1 MDSLGLALGG
11 GAARGWAHM
20 GVLEALDEE
29 GVDIHMVA
37 GTSFGAV
44 VGSTYC
50 FGSHRDL
57 LEIGK
62 EVDLGRML
70 SFFNLSI
77 LNRSGLSDGARIE
90 EFFRKSM
97 DVPDIEKMMIP
108 FNAVACDLNTGE
120 KVVFDKGD
128 TLFAVMASCA
138 VPVMFTTREYQGRT
152 LVDGG
157 LVDPVPVDV
166 VRDMGA
172 DKVIGVDLNHYLPDR
187 RARGEMILEKEH
199 RSLLSRFEEMI
210 LVHDLRSD
218 RMSMWDVFFN
228 SLFLAVKQVTEKNLL
243 THPPDVLISPDLRSI
258 NFMDFHRSEEAL
270 EIGKRA
276 ALSKMKEIKALL

>member
-1 MDSLGLALGG
+1 MTGLGLALGG

-29 GVDIHMVA
+29 GVDIHMLA

-50 FGSHRDL
+50 FGSHREL

-108 FNAVACDLNTGE
+108 FRAVSCDLNTGE
-120 KVVFDKGD
+120 KVVFDRGD

-172 DKVIGVDLNHYLPDR
+172 DKVIAVDLNHYLPDR
-187 RARGEMILEKEH
+187 KVRGEMILEREH

-210 LVHDLRSD
+210 LVHDLRSE

-228 SLFLAVKQVTEKNLL
+228 SLFLAVRQVTDKNLL

-258 NFMDFHRSEEAL
+258 NFMDFHRSQEAL

-276 ALSKMKEIKALL
+276 TLDKMADITALL

>member
-1 MDSLGLALGG
+1 MVSLGLALGG

-29 GVDIHMVA
+29 GVDIDMIA
-37 GTSFGAV
+37 GTSFGSV

-62 EVDLGRML
+62 EVDHRRMI
-70 SFFNLSI
+70 SFFNLNL

-90 EFFRKSM
+90 EFFRKTM
-97 DVPDIEKMMIP
+97 DIPDIEDLMIP
-108 FNAVACDLNTGE
+108 FRAVACDLNTGE
-120 KVVFDKGD
+120 SVVFDKGD

-138 VPVMFTTREYQGRT
+138 VPVMFTTREYEGRT

-157 LVDPVPVDV
+157 LVDPLPVDV
-166 VRDMGA
+166 VRDMGP
-172 DKVIGVDLNHYLPDR
+172 DVVIGVDLNHYLPDR
-187 RARGEMILEKEH
+187 RARGEMIMEKGH

-210 LVHDLRSD
+210 LVHDLKSS

-228 SLFLAVKQVTEKNLL
+228 SLFLAVKQVTEKNLI
-243 THPPDVLISPDLRSI
+243 THPPDILISPDLRSI
-258 NFMDFHRSEEAL
+258 NFMDFHLSEEAL
-270 EIGKRA
+270 DIGKRA
-276 ALSKMKEIKALL
+276 TLDKMEEIKALL